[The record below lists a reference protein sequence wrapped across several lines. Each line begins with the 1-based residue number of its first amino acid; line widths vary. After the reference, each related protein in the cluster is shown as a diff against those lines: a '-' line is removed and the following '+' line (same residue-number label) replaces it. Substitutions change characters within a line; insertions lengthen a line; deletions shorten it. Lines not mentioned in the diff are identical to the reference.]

1 MKRGLKLFIIGMIS
15 SLMLVGCGG
24 NNENNDTTENNVNNE
39 SNVDANEN
47 SDINN
52 ESGANVEISGTITM
66 NGSTSME
73 KLSNS
78 LNEIFQSKYPNVFPS
93 VQFTGSSAGIESVAN
108 KTVDIGNSS
117 RALKE
122 EEKAKGVVENIVAID
137 GIAIIVDP
145 KNTVND
151 ITKEQLINIY
161 NGTITNWSELGGDD
175 QGIVVIGREAG
186 SGTRGAFEEIL
197 DLKDKAV
204 YAQELDSTGA
214 VVGKVSSIQGSIGY
228 VSLDVINDTV
238 KALSIDGA
246 EPNPENIKSGD
257 YSLSRPFV
265 MATNGEISEQ
275 SPQVQE
281 FFNFIYS
288 DEGKEIIEKVGLITV
303 D

>member
-1 MKRGLKLFIIGMIS
+1 MKRSLKVLTIGIIS

-24 NNENNDTTENNVNNE
+24 NSNPESNGDVSNNISTE
-39 SNVDANEN
+39 SNVNT
-47 SDINN
+47 
-52 ESGANVEISGTITM
+52 EISGTITM

-78 LNEIFQSKYPNVFPS
+78 LNEIFQSKYPNVLPT

-117 RALKE
+117 RALKD
-122 EEKAKGVVENIVAID
+122 EEKEKGVVENIVAID
-137 GIAIIVDP
+137 GIAIIVEP
-145 KNTVND
+145 TNTVTD
-151 ITKEQLINIY
+151 ITKEQLTNIY
-161 NGTITNWSELGGDD
+161 NGTITNWSELGGAD
-175 QGIVVIGREAG
+175 QGIVVIGREPG

-197 DLKDKAV
+197 DLKDNAI
-204 YAQELDSTGA
+204 YAQEIDSTGA
-214 VVGKVSSIQGSIGY
+214 VVGKVSSIPGAIGY

-238 KALSIDGA
+238 KAVSIDGV
-246 EPNPENIKSGD
+246 EPSSENIKSGS
-257 YSLSRPFV
+257 YTLSRPFI

-288 DEGKEIIEKVGLITV
+288 EEGKAIIEKVGLITV

>member
-1 MKRGLKLFIIGMIS
+1 MKRSLKLLTIGIIS

-24 NNENNDTTENNVNNE
+24 NSSPESNGDVATENGVATE
-39 SNVDANEN
+39 SNVNT
-47 SDINN
+47 
-52 ESGANVEISGTITM
+52 EISGTITM

-78 LNEIFQSKYPNVFPS
+78 LNEVFQSKYPNVLPT
-93 VQFTGSSAGIESVAN
+93 VQFTGSSAGIESVIN

-117 RALKE
+117 RALKD
-122 EEKAKGVVENIVAID
+122 EEKEKGIVENIVAID
-137 GIAIIVDP
+137 GIAVIVEP
-145 KNTVND
+145 TNTVTD

-161 NGTITNWSELGGDD
+161 NGTITNWSELGGED
-175 QGIVVIGREAG
+175 QGIVVIGREPG
-186 SGTRGAFEEIL
+186 SGTRSAFEEIL
-197 DLKDKAV
+197 DLKDAAM
-204 YAQELDSTGA
+204 YAQEIDSTGA
-214 VVGKVSSIQGSIGY
+214 VVGKVSSIPGAIGY

-238 KALSIDGA
+238 LAVSIDGA
-246 EPNPENIKSGD
+246 EPSSENIKSGA
-257 YSLSRPFV
+257 YTLSRPFV

-288 DEGKEIIEKVGLITV
+288 EEGKAIIEKVGLITV